1 MGTIVEHLLT
11 HKGRRIWSVEPDAT
25 IRAAVALFGENE
37 IGAVLVCEAGK
48 VVGVLS
54 ERDCMRSLL
63 WQGRCSLDSPVRDA
77 MRADVA
83 QVTPRDSLQHCMS
96 LMNDRR
102 TRHLPVVDVGEVVG
116 VISMGD
122 VINAFVREQAYMIES
137 LEGYI
142 SGSPSVRPAAH

>member
-11 HKGRRIWSVEPDAT
+11 HKGRRIWSVAPDAT
-25 IRAAVALFGENE
+25 VREAVALFGEHE
-37 IGAVLVCEAGK
+37 IGAVIVCEDGN

-54 ERDCMRSLL
+54 ERDCMRCLL
-63 WQGRCSLDSPVRDA
+63 WQGRCTLDSPVRVA

-83 QVTPRDSLQHCMS
+83 SVTSRDSLQDCMG

-102 TRHLPVVDVGEVVG
+102 TRHLPVVDAGELVG